1 MAVMTHASA
10 RLEADYYALTKAQQQ
25 DFQRLMEEADEAGTT
40 DHFLDVM
47 RRAARAIG
55 MPLPAS
61 GDIRR
66 CACSCVCGCIFDAE
80 DPDAH
85 VIEQSKGFNLG
96 RVQCPTCTDR
106 HRETAD

>member
-1 MAVMTHASA
+1 MAVITHAYA
-10 RLEADYYALTKAQQQ
+10 RLEADYNTLTTAAQ
-25 DFQRLMEEADEAGTT
+25 DAFDDLMGEADEAGT
-40 DHFLDVM
+40 DLHFFDVM
-47 RRAARAIG
+47 ARIARLIR

-85 VIEQSKGFNLG
+85 VIETSKGFNLG
-96 RVQCPTCTDR
+96 RVQCPTCADR
-106 HRETAD
+106 HLETA